1 MTPRVSS
8 EGLTNVDVVTFALA
22 RLHGDEQAVHLERI
36 AVEARALSP
45 GAFRWD
51 LDEYAEFIDKDKV
64 RVSLTDAE
72 KPDKG
77 GLVEGVGARR
87 AGQSKRTDR
96 WRLTASGASW
106 VLANQGRLSE
116 GLASAAPRLK
126 RGKAN
131 AIRDRVLRSPLYAEF
146 KATSAVPADPYA
158 FTDLLECSPDAA
170 NSVVRQRFDELEA
183 QLRLLGDAELLG
195 FLAACGDANTDML
208 EPR

>member
-1 MTPRVSS
+1 MTPRVAT
-8 EGLTNVDVVTFALA
+8 EGLTNVDVVTYALA
-22 RLHGDEQAVHLERI
+22 RLHGDEQPVHLERI
-36 AVEARALSP
+36 AVEAHALAP

-72 KPDKG
+72 KSDKG
-77 GLVEGVGARR
+77 GLVEGVGVRR

-106 VLANQGRLSE
+106 VLENQSRLSA
-116 GLASAAPRLK
+116 GLANATPRLK

-131 AIRDRVLRSPLYAEF
+131 AIRERVLRSPLYEGF
-146 KATSAVPADPYA
+146 RATSAVPADPYA

-183 QLRLLGDAELLG
+183 QLRLLGDAELLR
-195 FLAACGDANTDML
+195 FLAACGDANRDML
-208 EPR
+208 EAR